1 MKRLI
6 TLSFL
11 CSLMFLVV
19 NTAYT
24 QKLSEKQR
32 IKIENEL
39 ETAFEEA
46 LKNGENLDVDKI
58 TLSVD
63 DEYKAGHIV
72 NGAYYN
78 SFESLMLIFKS
89 GIQNMD
95 RQEFNIEE
103 KKITVL
109 AKDIAIISAA
119 GKAKIYLNSGESF
132 NAGFAWTF
140 VYKNTNNVWKVI
152 HSHRSSPR

>member
-1 MKRLI
+1 MKKLTTI
-6 TLSFL
+6 SILCTLML
-11 CSLMFLVV
+11 LAV
-19 NTAYT
+19 NSGYT
-24 QKLSEKQR
+24 RELSEKQR
-32 IKIENEL
+32 IKIEKEL
-39 ETAFEEA
+39 ETVFREA
-46 LKNGENLDVDKI
+46 LENGENLDVDKI

-63 DEYKAGHIV
+63 DKYKTGHIV

-78 SFESLMLIFKS
+78 SFDSLMLGFKS
-89 GIQNMD
+89 GIQNIN

-109 AKDIAIISAA
+109 AKNIAIISAA

-132 NAGFAWTF
+132 NVGFAWTF
-140 VYKNTNNVWKVI
+140 VYKNTDSGWKVI